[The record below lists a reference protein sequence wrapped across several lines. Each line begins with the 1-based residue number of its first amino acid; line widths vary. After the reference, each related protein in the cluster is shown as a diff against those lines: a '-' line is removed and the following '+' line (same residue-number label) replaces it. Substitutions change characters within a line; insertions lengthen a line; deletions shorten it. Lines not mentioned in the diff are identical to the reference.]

1 MKRAISRPFTMLMV
15 IGHEF
20 LRKTLGQWM
29 SEQLKDFSIIEA
41 GCSEDALDILR
52 TKSPD
57 LVLMDIFLPSV
68 SGVEATRQIKAL
80 YPDIPVVFLT
90 TYEDGVYQSMVE
102 NAGAGACVSKNKM
115 YTDLIPAIL
124 SVLGD

>member
-1 MKRAISRPFTMLMV
+1 MLMV

-20 LRKTLGQWM
+20 MRKTLGLWL
-29 SEQLKDFSIIEA
+29 SEQLTGLSIIEA
-41 GCSEDALDILR
+41 GCGEDALDVLR

-57 LVLMDIFLPSV
+57 LVLMDNFLPDV
-68 SGVEATRQIKAL
+68 SGVEATRQIKTL
-80 YPDIPVVFLT
+80 YPGTPVIFLP
-90 TYEDGVYQSMVE
+90 TYEDEMYQSLAE
-102 NAGAGACVSKNKM
+102 NAGADECVSKNKM